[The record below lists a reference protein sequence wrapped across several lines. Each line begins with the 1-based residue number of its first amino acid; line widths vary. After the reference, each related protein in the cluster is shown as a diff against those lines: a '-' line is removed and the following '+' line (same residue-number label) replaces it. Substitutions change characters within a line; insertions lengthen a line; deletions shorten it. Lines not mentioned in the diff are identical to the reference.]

1 VDSIARRPWR
11 LVVLGVAALAGL
23 FYSLSGYAMAGS
35 FTISN
40 PEQLSHGQRGGGCV
54 PSVRW
59 HLGADGLGAML
70 TLIRRGRCPRR
81 SNPPEQP
88 ER

>member
-1 VDSIARRPWR
+1 MDSIARRPWG

-59 HLGADGLGAML
+59 HLGADG
-70 TLIRRGRCPRR
+70 PRSHVDPLPAR
-81 SNPPEQP
+81 TPPT
-88 ER
+88 RL

>member
-1 VDSIARRPWR
+1 MDSIARRPWR

-40 PEQLSHGQRGGGCV
+40 PEQLSHWQCV
-54 PSVRW
+54 AAVYLACAGIS
-59 HLGADGLGAML
+59 
-70 TLIRRGRCPRR
+70 GR
-81 SNPPEQP
+81 
-88 ER
+88 

>member
-1 VDSIARRPWR
+1 MGSIARRPWG

-40 PEQLSHGQRGGGCV
+40 PEQRSHWQRVAAVYLACAGISALTARSHGDPLPTR
-54 PSVRW
+54 PP
-59 HLGADGLGAML
+59 L
-70 TLIRRGRCPRR
+70 TTL
-81 SNPPEQP
+81 
-88 ER
+88 

>member
-1 VDSIARRPWR
+1 MDSIARRPWR

-59 HLGADGLGAML
+59 HLGADG
-70 TLIRRGRCPRR
+70 PRSHVDPHPTR
-81 SNPPEQP
+81 PLPTP
-88 ER
+88 L